1 MAERPLILAS
11 TSSYRRLLLDRLRLP
26 YQVEAPGTDETPR
39 PGEAPRDLAGRLAI
53 AKATAV
59 AARHAA
65 ALVIGSDQVAAL
77 DGAVVS
83 KPGDRAGAIAQLA
96 RSSGR
101 TVDFHTA
108 LAVVDAASGRVRSTV
123 ETVPVVFRALAMDE
137 IERYVDLDRPFDCA
151 GSFKAES
158 LGIALFDRIGGRDPT
173 ALVGLPLIS
182 LAAMLRELGVA
193 VP

>member
-1 MAERPLILAS
+1 MPERPLILAS

-26 YQVEAPGTDETPR
+26 YQVESPGTDETPR
-39 PGEAPRDLAGRLAI
+39 SGEGPRELAGRLAV
-53 AKATAV
+53 AKASAV
-59 AARHAA
+59 AARHAT

-77 DGAVVS
+77 DGEVVG

-101 TVDFHTA
+101 TVDFHTG
-108 LAVVDAASGRVRSTV
+108 LAVVDAASGHVRSTV
-123 ETVPVVFRALAMDE
+123 ETVPVVFRALALDE

-173 ALVGLPLIS
+173 ALVGLPLIA